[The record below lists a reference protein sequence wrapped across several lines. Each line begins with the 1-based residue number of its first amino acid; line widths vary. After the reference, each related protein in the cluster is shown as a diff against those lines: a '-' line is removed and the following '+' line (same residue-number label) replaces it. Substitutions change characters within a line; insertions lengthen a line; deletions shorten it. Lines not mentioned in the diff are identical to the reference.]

1 MVASGHSEQSR
12 ERPTIPSMLD
22 RIVADTMGRLER
34 LRPTAADIRAR
45 ASDTPP
51 PLDFR
56 AALASPGLSVI
67 AEVKRRSPSRGQL
80 AADLDPVL
88 QSKRYAD
95 GGAAAISVLT
105 EPDHFGGSNADLES
119 VRAAVDVPTLRKDF
133 TLDPLQIWEARA
145 IGASAVLLIVAIL
158 DDAMLAALSEAANEA
173 GLAALV
179 EVHSE
184 PEAERALR
192 IGADII
198 GVNNRDLSTFETD
211 LATAERIAPM
221 LSAVPLTVG
230 ESGIHHRED
239 AARMAAAGYDAV
251 LVGESLVRASDP
263 AALLTELRTV
273 R

>member
-1 MVASGHSEQSR
+1 ML
-12 ERPTIPSMLD
+12 ERI
-22 RIVADTMGRLER
+22 IADTRGRLEQ
-34 LRPTAADIRAR
+34 LRPMADEIEAR
-45 ASDTPP
+45 ATAMPP

-56 AALASPGLSVI
+56 DALMAPGLSVI

-80 AADLDPVL
+80 ATDLDPVL
-88 QSKRYAD
+88 RSKRYVD

-105 EPDHFGGSNADLES
+105 EPYHFGGSNADLEA
-119 VRAAVDVPTLRKDF
+119 VRASVDVPTLRKDF
-133 TLDPLQIWEARA
+133 TLDPLQIWEAKA

-158 DDAMLAALSEAANEA
+158 DDPALAALHATAQEA

-184 PEAERALR
+184 PEAERALE
-192 IGADII
+192 IGAEIV
-198 GVNNRDLSTFETD
+198 GVNNRDLTTFETD

-221 LSAVPLTVG
+221 LSDVPVTVG
-230 ESGIHHRED
+230 ESGIHARDD

-251 LVGESLVRASDP
+251 LGGESLVRASDP
-263 AALLTELRTV
+263 VGLLAEFRAV

>member
-1 MVASGHSEQSR
+1 ML
-12 ERPTIPSMLD
+12 ERI
-22 RIVADTMGRLER
+22 IADTRRRLEDV
-34 LRPTAADIRAR
+34 RPTAADVRAR
-45 ASDTPP
+45 AAAMPSPP
-51 PLDFR
+51 GFR
-56 AALASPGLSVI
+56 EALSAPGLSVI

-80 AADLDPVL
+80 SANLDPVL

-119 VRAAVDVPTLRKDF
+119 VRVAVPVPVLRKDF
-133 TLDPLQIWEARA
+133 TLEPVQIWEARA

-158 DDAMLAALSEAANEA
+158 DDPTLAALHEEAKEA

-184 PEAERALR
+184 PEAERAMR
-192 IGADII
+192 IGAEIV
-198 GVNNRDLSTFETD
+198 GVNNRDLTTFETD

-221 LSAVPLTVG
+221 LSSVPVTVG
-230 ESGIHHRED
+230 ESGIHAGAD
-239 AARMAAAGYDAV
+239 AERMAAAGYDAV

-263 AALLTELRTV
+263 AALIRQM
-273 R
+273 RAAR

>member
-1 MVASGHSEQSR
+1 M
-12 ERPTIPSMLD
+12 MLE
-22 RIVADTMGRLER
+22 RIVADTRGRLER
-34 LRPTAADIRAR
+34 LRPMAADIEAR
-45 ASDTPP
+45 AAGMPP
-51 PLDFR
+51 PPDFR
-56 AALASPGLSVI
+56 AALVAPGLSVI

-80 AADLDPVL
+80 SAGLDPVL
-88 QSKRYAD
+88 QSKRYVD

-105 EPDHFGGSNADLES
+105 EPHHFGGSNADLEAI
-119 VRAAVDVPTLRKDF
+119 RGAVDVPTLRKDF
-133 TLDPLQIWEARA
+133 TLDPLQIWEAKA

-158 DDAMLAALSEAANEA
+158 DDPTLAVLHATAREA

-184 PEAERALR
+184 PEAERALE
-192 IGADII
+192 IGADIV

-211 LATAERIAPM
+211 LATAERMAPM
-221 LSAVPLTVG
+221 LASVPVTVG
-230 ESGIHHRED
+230 ESGIHARDD